1 TYAAVNKVDLLVAAY
16 SGVNATTP
24 ISAFASAGETV
35 SRTTHTTPAST
46 VANAGSWVVS
56 YWADKSSATT
66 TWATPAG
73 QTQRSL
79 SVGTSSGRIPS
90 SLTDTNAV
98 VPTGARSGITAT
110 ADSASAKAT
119 MWTIVLNVSS

>member
-1 TYAAVNKVDLLVAAY
+1 MNKVDLLVAAY
-16 SGVNATTP
+16 SGVNTTTP
-24 ISAFASAGETV
+24 VSAFASAGETV
-35 SRTTHTTPAST
+35 SRTTHTAPSTT
-46 VANAGSWVVS
+46 VANAGSWVLS

-66 TWATPAG
+66 TWTAPAG

-79 SVGTSSGRIPS
+79 SVGTSSGRITS
-90 SLTDTNAV
+90 FLTDTNAV

-119 MWTIVLNVSS
+119 MWTFVLNVAP